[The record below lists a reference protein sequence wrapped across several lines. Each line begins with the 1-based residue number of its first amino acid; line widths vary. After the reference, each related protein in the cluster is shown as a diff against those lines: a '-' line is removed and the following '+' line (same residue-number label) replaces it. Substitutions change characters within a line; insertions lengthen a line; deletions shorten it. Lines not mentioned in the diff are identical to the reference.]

1 MIFASAISLYAQD
14 NLEKG
19 MDAVN
24 RGDYLGGLNL
34 LKGVSKDSY
43 DANLYYG
50 IALFNTG
57 SVKDAEKFLK
67 DAIKKDDE
75 RPEAYSALGQL
86 YTSQKNYSEAAAQ
99 FENSRKFLPLN
110 KKKDDLDKSEIET
123 IIKVM
128 SAEAENLLLTVRLTR
143 LLLRLPLLKLMMIRI
158 QRYML
163 A

>member
-1 MIFASAISLYAQD
+1 MLTKYLFRGLYVFMILASAISLYAQD

-57 SVKDAEKFLK
+57 SVKEAEKFLK
-67 DAIKKDDE
+67 DAIKKDEE
-75 RPEAYSALGQL
+75 RPEAYSSLGQL
-86 YTSQKNYSEAAAQ
+86 YSSQKNYSEAASQ
-99 FENSRKFLPLN
+99 FENARKFLPLN
-110 KKKDDLDKSEIET
+110 KKKDDLEKSEIET
-123 IIKVM
+123 IIKVL
-128 SAEAENLLLTVRLTR
+128 SAEAENSIADGKVDKANYCKDL
-143 LLLRLPLLKLMMIRI
+143 
-158 QRYML
+158 
-163 A
+163 